1 MSLSILLINTVLTQ
15 QTFVGLEDVLKTSSK
30 HVLKT
35 PSTRLQRK
43 NIWSS
48 KTSGRRLAKTF
59 WRRLEDI
66 SQDVLQERRT
76 IVTLK
81 TPSRHLDGMSWRRL
95 KDMSWSRL
103 QDMSWSR
110 LSNMSSRHLHDVLE
124 EKKKWGYLYLTNRN
138 GYVSNKSLFYKPIS
152 DESKGHPESLIR
164 TQWFQYSSYL
174 KIQAGFLFWEL
185 KSPTTVWYCEINWI
199 QIQHCRTG
207 ETIKTK
213 F

>member
-1 MSLSILLINTVLTQ
+1 MLVLKTSWRLHQNMSWKRIQHVFSVRIFGLPRRLEDVLQRRFEDVLKTSRKTSCKKDEQLLHWRRLQDILTAC
-15 QTFVGLEDVLKTSSK
+15 LEDVLKTC
-30 HVLKT
+30 LET
-35 PSTRLQRK
+35 FQTCLQ
-43 NIWSS
+43 
-48 KTSGRRLAKTF
+48 
-59 WRRLEDI
+59 DI
-66 SQDVLQERRT
+66 FM
-76 IVTLK
+76 
-81 TPSRHLDGMSWRRL
+81 MSWR
-95 KDMSWSRL
+95 
-103 QDMSWSR
+103 
-110 LSNMSSRHLHDVLE
+110 
-124 EKKKWGYLYLTNRN
+124 KKKRGYLYLTNRN

>member
-1 MSLSILLINTVLTQ
+1 MNLCQELLLGMLQGKMFLQNPHPINANCPYQFYWLILLTQ

-35 PSTRLQRK
+35 HSTRLQRK
-43 NIWSS
+43 NFWSS

-124 EKKKWGYLYLTNRN
+124 KKKNED
-138 GYVSNKSLFYKPIS
+138 IC
-152 DESKGHPESLIR
+152 I
-164 TQWFQYSSYL
+164 
-174 KIQAGFLFWEL
+174 
-185 KSPTTVWYCEINWI
+185 
-199 QIQHCRTG
+199 
-207 ETIKTK
+207 
-213 F
+213 

>member
-30 HVLKT
+30 HVWKRIQHVFSVRIFGL
-35 PSTRLQRK
+35 P
-43 NIWSS
+43 
-48 KTSGRRLAKTF
+48 
-59 WRRLEDI
+59 RRLEDVL
-66 SQDVLQERRT
+66 QRRFEDVLKTSRKTSCKKDEQLLHWRRLQDILT
-76 IVTLK
+76 ACLEDVLK
-81 TPSRHLDGMSWRRL
+81 TCLEVVFKTCLEVVFQTCLQNIFMMSWR
-95 KDMSWSRL
+95 
-103 QDMSWSR
+103 
-110 LSNMSSRHLHDVLE
+110 
-124 EKKKWGYLYLTNRN
+124 KKKWGYLYLTNRN